1 MTLLEDIAL
10 AIDGLYGQNGLY
22 SYHVLKSGQV
32 VFSTDMS
39 DYTVTAMCVVAD
51 PLISLDNIPDRFQL
65 AATYWIMHRYYAGR
79 DAGLSN
85 YYNQLYEVE
94 WAKVCHDRLKPLV
107 SYIGSDL

>member
-1 MTLLEDIAL
+1 
-10 AIDGLYGQNGLY
+10 
-22 SYHVLKSGQV
+22 
-32 VFSTDMS
+32 
-39 DYTVTAMCVVAD
+39 VAD

-94 WAKVCHDRLKPLV
+94 WAKVCHNRLKPLV
-107 SYIGSDL
+107 SYIGDDL

>member
-10 AIDGLYGQNGLY
+10 AIDGLYGQNSLY

-39 DYTVTAMCVVAD
+39 DYTVTAMCIVAD

-65 AATYWIMHRYYAGR
+65 AATYWIMHRYYADVMRACRTTTTNSTRWSGR
-79 DAGLSN
+79 KSAIT
-85 YYNQLYEVE
+85 
-94 WAKVCHDRLKPLV
+94 A
-107 SYIGSDL
+107 